1 MFLGEEVLVSFPV
14 AVIKSSPSWAFFIE
28 SYCREGY
35 LGSRLKISP
44 FCGTIKAAGKR
55 RITWHPP
62 RGSERHQHLHSV
74 PSPLHPA
81 QDPAM
86 KWSCPQLR
94 WILLSINLTKVTPQ
108 QQSRGLISH
117 VIPDSVKVMALII
130 TEDLTRQQ
138 KGLT

>member
-1 MFLGEEVLVSFPV
+1 MFLGEDVIVSFPI
-14 AVIKSSPSWAFFIE
+14 AVMKSSPSWAFFIE
-28 SYCREGY
+28 SYCRKDY

-44 FCGTIKAAGKR
+44 FCGMIKAAGKR
-55 RITWHPP
+55 RFTLHLQ

-108 QQSRGLISH
+108 RQSRGLISQ
-117 VIPDSVKVMALII
+117 VIPDSVKVMALTI
-130 TEDLTRQQ
+130 TEDLTSQQ